1 MSTLPS
7 PAQMA
12 VQEAV
17 DVVFPLDGQTLP
29 RDHAQAL
36 QQALSARLPWLDRE
50 PGAGIHPIR
59 VVHGNEEPALLSRR
73 TSLLLRVRA
82 QRAQELLALDG
93 LALDVA
99 GHPLR
104 LGRAHRRELR
114 PHATLYAYKVA
125 ADSAD
130 EIAFMAAVAAELAQ
144 LAIGGERVCGKRHS
158 MAVSGR
164 LQHTFSLM
172 LHELAPAQSLRLQQ
186 SGLGP
191 HRLLGCGLFVPH
203 KSAAAVGI

>member
-1 MSTLPS
+1 MSAQPS
-7 PAQMA
+7 PAEAA
-12 VQEAV
+12 VAV
-17 DVVFPLDGQTLP
+17 DVVFPLEGQTMP

-36 QQALSARLPWLDRE
+36 HQALAAQWPWLDTD
-50 PGAGIHPIR
+50 PGAGIHPIK
-59 VVHGNEEPALLSRR
+59 VVHGNEEQALLSRR
-73 TSLLLRVRA
+73 TSLLLRVGA
-82 QRAQELLALDG
+82 QRVDELLALAG
-93 LALDVA
+93 LELDVV
-99 GHPLR
+99 GHRLR

-144 LAIGGERVCGKRHS
+144 LAIGGERVCGKRQS

-164 LQHTFSLM
+164 VLHTFSLM
-172 LHELAPAQSLRLQQ
+172 LHELAPAQSLRLQ
-186 SGLGP
+186 GCGVGP

-203 KSAAAVGI
+203 RSAAAVGI